1 MSVVDEAV
9 ENGVGE
15 RRIADD
21 LVPLLDRNL
30 TGDDSRDTLVT
41 IFQDFEEI
49 TLLSFGEDRQ
59 TPIVQYQELHARER
73 F

>member
-30 TGDDSRDTLVT
+30 TGDDSRT
-41 IFQDFEEI
+41 
-49 TLLSFGEDRQ
+49 RW
-59 TPIVQYQELHARER
+59 
-73 F
+73 